1 MTRTPFVFRLALVSD
16 TRSRP
21 YRRKSDIENERL
33 PPDLVDANS
42 EEGKAYISSSVP
54 ETPAEGSHEDR
65 DLTPNGVE
73 AALEEAFSSAPS
85 SPVSPQTPTL
95 TTGSGPGTPFRRGH
109 GRQASLGT
117 TMTSPST
124 RRRSIESTMSLLK
137 EVVDGKEDAEFEQLA
152 DQVVGKDKSKEAK
165 ENVVPAR

>member
-1 MTRTPFVFRLALVSD
+1 M
-16 TRSRP
+16 
-21 YRRKSDIENERL
+21 
-33 PPDLVDANS
+33 
-42 EEGKAYISSSVP
+42 
-54 ETPAEGSHEDR
+54 
-65 DLTPNGVE
+65 
-73 AALEEAFSSAPS
+73 
-85 SPVSPQTPTL
+85 
-95 TTGSGPGTPFRRGH
+95 
-109 GRQASLGT
+109 GT